1 MNYEQAIKD
10 LQDNLVVIA
19 EIERRQSAILR
30 EHAELLRYQA
40 EVLEKHERYRAET
53 EEYRRRTDL
62 NLAEIT
68 DKLNGLIGYLDRQP
82 RPPA

>member
-19 EIERRQSAILR
+19 EIERRQSAIPR
-30 EHAELLRYQA
+30 EHAESRQEPDEYQ
-40 EVLEKHERYRAET
+40 
-53 EEYRRRTDL
+53 RRINR

-68 DKLNGLIGYLDRQP
+68 QKLNRLINRRLPGSS
-82 RPPA
+82 